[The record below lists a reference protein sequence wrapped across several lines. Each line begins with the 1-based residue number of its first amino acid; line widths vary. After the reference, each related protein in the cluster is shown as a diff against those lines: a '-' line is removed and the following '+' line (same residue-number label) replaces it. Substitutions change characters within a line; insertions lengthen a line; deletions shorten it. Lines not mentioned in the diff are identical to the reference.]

1 MEAPR
6 KSYFTMIFRIALPM
20 ILQGIVSYALVFID
34 TAFLGHY
41 KLESLSAVNNA
52 ATPFFMMQSFFE
64 ALGIGI
70 SIMIA
75 HRMGAGCRLQAQ
87 RTTEIAIFFNQIIAI
102 GYFIFWQIAARPFL
116 TMLGAEGS
124 ILDGAVDYVSV
135 LSWAFLSYGVAMTLG
150 SAFSALGKTF
160 PIMVASILKS
170 ALNIFLD
177 WVLIFGN
184 LGFPEMGVKGA
195 ALGTVLSIY
204 IGNAVFIVMA
214 LRGKIFKI
222 KLAGIFRP
230 VGRVYRKIFTLGLP
244 AGIDFILWTVGQT
257 VIIAMLNRWDRLA
270 AGYFGIFNVIINFSL
285 HLYMGIGDAS
295 ISLIGR
301 AAGARDPK
309 EAYRIGNYA
318 LLYTFIICGAV
329 GLLFLLIP
337 HEVIS
342 MFSKDGNVVQL
353 LAPYLFWC
361 ILILLPKSMNV
372 VGGAAIQGTGDTR
385 WKMYNQIAGTIII
398 IPMVYVTIFVLGW
411 GLAGLLFSVFFD
423 ELWRGVLN
431 YFRFRRIKTT
441 LVKVVK

>member
-1 MEAPR
+1 MEQQR
-6 KSYFTMIFRIALPM
+6 KSYFRMIFKIALPM

-87 RTTEIAIFFNQIIAI
+87 RTTETAIFFNQIIAI
-102 GYFIFWQIAARPFL
+102 GYFIFWQIAARPFMIL
-116 TMLGAEGS
+116 LGAEGE
-124 ILDGAVDYVSV
+124 ILNGAVDYVTV

-160 PIMVASILKS
+160 PIMVASIIKS
-170 ALNIFLD
+170 VLNIFLD

-195 ALGTVLSIY
+195 ALATVLSIY

-214 LRGKIFKI
+214 LRNKIFKI
-222 KLAGIFRP
+222 RLKGIFRP

-257 VIIAMLNRWDRLA
+257 VIISMLNRWDRLA
-270 AGYFGIFNVIINFSL
+270 AGYYGIFNVIINFSL

-301 AAGARDPK
+301 ATGARDSR

-329 GLLFLLIP
+329 GFLFLLIP
-337 HEVIS
+337 HEIIS
-342 MFSKDGNVVQL
+342 MFTKDGNVVHL
-353 LAPYLFWC
+353 LAQYLFWC
-361 ILILLPKSMNV
+361 ILILLPKSMNII
-372 VGGAAIQGTGDTR
+372 GGCAIQGTGDTK
-385 WKMYNQIAGTIII
+385 WKMYNQIAGTVII
-398 IPMVYVTIFVLGW
+398 IPMVYVTMFVLDW

-423 ELWRGVLN
+423 ELWRGILN
-431 YFRFRRIKTT
+431 YFRFRKIKT
-441 LVKVVK
+441 LLIKNGK